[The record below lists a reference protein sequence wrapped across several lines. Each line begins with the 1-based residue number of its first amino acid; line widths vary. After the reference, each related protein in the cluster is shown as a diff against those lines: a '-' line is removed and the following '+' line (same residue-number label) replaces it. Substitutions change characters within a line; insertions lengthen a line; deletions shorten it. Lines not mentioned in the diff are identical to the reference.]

1 MVSTF
6 TPTPASEESEIILQL
21 KQWFSLANLKSV
33 LLRRHI
39 IALIAG
45 LIIFFVGLAMLA
57 PPQQPQQS
65 ISPEMALI
73 QQIEQANYRVS
84 DLAKNMAVEN
94 FTLNTAGMTPG
105 SGIAEQM
112 SDFQAA
118 QSNMVLELRQEIDR
132 QTTDPKSPH
141 YQQHKAIAYQGHGVN
156 NAKLALVAAEGSTA
170 IIKFKDPQ
178 TGQIVDMEVRPSE
191 LQAIAMMR
199 TQTAAL
205 AEGDAVA
212 RTANRM
218 DIAKGLWAK
227 MTEFQAAVANKL
239 ELQGYQD
246 LAEELRSSDIFGRDL
261 VAPSLVPG
269 AITDPSQNFNQPP
282 QAPQIQQ
289 QSFAPKQQ
297 RQQKSSQQISLI
309 LQAHP
314 GY

>member
-6 TPTPASEESEIILQL
+6 IPTPPPEESQVALQL
-21 KQWFSLANLKSV
+21 KDWFSLAKFKSF
-33 LLRRHI
+33 LLNKWFI
-39 IALIAG
+39 GFAVG
-45 LIIFFVGLAMLA
+45 LIFFLIGLMMIT
-57 PPQQPQQS
+57 PPVPQQQAL
-65 ISPEMALI
+65 SPEMLQI

-84 DLAKNMAVEN
+84 ELAKNMAVEN
-94 FTLNTAGMTPG
+94 STLNTAGMTPG

-118 QSNMVLELRQEIDR
+118 QSNMVVELRQEIDR

-191 LQAIAMMR
+191 LQAIAMLR
-199 TQTAAL
+199 VQTAAL
-205 AEGDAVA
+205 AEGDSVA
-212 RTANRM
+212 RSANRM

-246 LAEELRSSDIFGRDL
+246 LAGELRSSDIFGRDL

-269 AITDPSQNFNQPP
+269 AITDPSQNFNKPP
-282 QAPQIQQ
+282 QAPPIQQ

-297 RQQKSSQQISLI
+297 RQQKASQQISLI

>member
-6 TPTPASEESEIILQL
+6 TPTPAPEENSVIAQL
-21 KQWFSLANLKSV
+21 NEWFSSYKFKDF
-33 LLRRHI
+33 LLNKWFLGF
-39 IALIAG
+39 AVG
-45 LIIFFVGLAMLA
+45 LIIFFIGLAMMA
-57 PPQQPQQS
+57 PPQQQQQA
-65 ISPEMALI
+65 ISPEMLHI

-112 SDFQAA
+112 SDFQAT
-118 QSNMVLELRQEIDR
+118 QSNMVVELRQEIDR

-156 NAKLALVAAEGSTA
+156 NAKLALVAAEGSAA
-170 IIKFKDPQ
+170 IIRFKDPQ

-212 RTANRM
+212 RPANRM

-282 QAPQIQQ
+282 PAPQIQQ

>member
-6 TPTPASEESEIILQL
+6 TPTPAPEESQIILQL

-45 LIIFFVGLAMLA
+45 LIIFFIGLAMIA
-57 PPQQPQQS
+57 PPPQQQQA
-65 ISPEMALI
+65 ISPEMLHI
-73 QQIEQANYRVS
+73 QQIEHANYRVS
-84 DLAKNMAVEN
+84 ELAKNMAVEN
-94 FTLNTAGMTPG
+94 FTINTAGMTPG

-118 QSNMVLELRQEIDR
+118 QSNMVIELRQEIDR

-141 YQQHKAIAYQGHGVN
+141 YQQHKSLAYQGHGVN
-156 NAKLALVAAEGSTA
+156 NAKLALVAAEGGTA

-212 RTANRM
+212 RPANRM

-227 MTEFQAAVANKL
+227 MTEFQSAVANKL

-246 LAEELRSSDIFGRDL
+246 LAGELRSSDIFGREL

-269 AITDPSQNFNQPP
+269 AVPNPQSFNQPP

-297 RQQKSSQQISLI
+297 RQQNGNQQISLVI
-309 LQAHP
+309 QAHP